1 MGKEERPQG
10 VVGVEEVLRADTGV
24 DHVDRTEVCAKEVVR
39 AEAGV

>member
-1 MGKEERPQG
+1 VVKEEMTQG
-10 VVGVEEVLRADTGV
+10 MVGIEEVLRANTGV